1 MSTCP
6 ETDIHSIYLDGE
18 LPEQFK
24 NEYEQ
29 HIANCP
35 ECARKLKQLR
45 VVHEIFAADSKSISL
60 TEDELEE
67 SYRRL
72 QARLSYRKGLNFKKE
87 ENSFGKKIFSISKYA
102 VVGVAA
108 AAAVAFIMPSGSP
121 QVNSYTSF
129 QPVARSAIPSVT
141 SRVKYNSRINA
152 LKFGPV
158 LGEKNVAEDMSFG
171 TVANTVNPIMVSNG
185 FDSESFHADFAGYD
199 VFNIPS
205 SHENAMGDSFP
216 ASSAVLFDVGK

>member
-1 MSTCP
+1 M
-6 ETDIHSIYLDGE
+6 
-18 LPEQFK
+18 
-24 NEYEQ
+24 
-29 HIANCP
+29 
-35 ECARKLKQLR
+35 
-45 VVHEIFAADSKSISL
+45 
-60 TEDELEE
+60 
-67 SYRRL
+67 
-72 QARLSYRKGLNFKKE
+72 
-87 ENSFGKKIFSISKYA
+87 
-102 VVGVAA
+102 GVAA

-158 LGEKNVAEDMSFG
+158 LDEKNVAEDMSFG

>member
-24 NEYEQ
+24 IEYEQ

-60 TEDELEE
+60 TEAELEE

-72 QARLSYRKGLNFKKE
+72 QARLSYRKVLNFKKE

-102 VVGVAA
+102 VVGV

-152 LKFGPV
+152 LKLGPV
-158 LGEKNVAEDMSFG
+158 FGEKNVAEDMSFG
-171 TVANTVNPIMVSNG
+171 TVANTVDPIMVSNG

>member
-24 NEYEQ
+24 IEYEQ
-29 HIANCP
+29 HVANCP

-45 VVHEIFAADSKSISL
+45 EVHEIFAADSKSISL
-60 TEDELEE
+60 TESELEE

-72 QARLSYRKGLNFKKE
+72 QARLSYKKVLNFKKE
-87 ENSFGKKIFSISKYA
+87 EYSFGKKIFSISKYA

-141 SRVKYNSRINA
+141 SRVKYNSRIDA
-152 LKFGPV
+152 LKLGSVF
-158 LGEKNVAEDMSFG
+158 GEKNVAEDMSFG
-171 TVANTVNPIMVSNG
+171 TVDPIMVSNG

-205 SHENAMGDSFP
+205 SHENAMDDSFP